1 MLSDSFRMACARPCL
16 VCARPLC
23 ADVLGTL
30 TGNALTLNGGACERS
45 GEHWTQA
52 NVDCAKGDA
61 KGARGLFPTT
71 SAAAG
76 GGAGGSGIDWSSG
89 LAMASAS
96 GLAMASAQLEN
107 GTSEAPFAR
116 AQCIR
121 ARADAQNRSVLARM
135 AFAPCALRSR
145 CDFGH
150 RQPD

>member
-30 TGNALTLNGGACERS
+30 TGNALTLNGGAFERS

-61 KGARGLFPTT
+61 KGARGLFLTT

-89 LAMASAS
+89 LAMASE
-96 GLAMASAQLEN
+96 QLEN
-107 GTSEAPFAR
+107 GTPEAPFAR

-121 ARADAQNRSVLARM
+121 ARADAQNRSRM
-135 AFAPCALRSR
+135 AFAPCVLRLR